1 MTNSPQDGLDAT
13 DNDELTDEL
22 TDEMLKDLNGGA
34 VVGITIVE

>member
-13 DNDELTDEL
+13 DNDEL